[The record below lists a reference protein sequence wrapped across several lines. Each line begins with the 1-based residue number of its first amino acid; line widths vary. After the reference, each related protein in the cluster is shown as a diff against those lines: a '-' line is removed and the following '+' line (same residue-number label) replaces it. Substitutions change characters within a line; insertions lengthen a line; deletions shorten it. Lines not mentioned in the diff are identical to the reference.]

1 MDMKS
6 SILKRSIEPNGHKPS
21 VSLEDE
27 FWNGLRFIAET
38 ERTSREQLLR
48 TIDGERGIANL
59 SSAIRVSVFN
69 YFMGAAQKRLTP
81 SEPVHP
87 AASYSGPALVRIA
100 S

>member
-1 MDMKS
+1 MKS
-6 SILKRSIEPNGHKPS
+6 SILKRSIELNGHKTS

-27 FWNGLRFIAET
+27 FWNGLRTIAEA

-48 TIDGERGIANL
+48 TIDSERGIANM
-59 SSAIRVSVFN
+59 SSAIRVSVLN
-69 YFMGAAQKRLTP
+69 YFMDAAQKRLTA
-81 SEPVHP
+81 SEPAHP